1 MIRLIPRFSVKRP
14 VTVVTAF
21 LVIIVVGLITALRIP
36 VQMMPSGW
44 TPPYLWIWVPYDDST
59 PIETESRITRPLEE
73 QLATV
78 PGIKSLGSESRSD
91 NASLEL
97 EFHGSTDMDEAYNAA
112 SDRIERTMPSLP
124 DDVERAYIWRF
135 DPSDEPVIW
144 AGISVPK
151 DTEDVHYLVT
161 RIIQKRLERIP
172 GVGRVDVW
180 GVDEAIVWI
189 EFNREAL
196 LAHGVD
202 LLGLMARLGS
212 DNFQLASGR
221 VQDRGS
227 VRYVRALARFETLD
241 DIRAWPV
248 GPGVRLA
255 DVASVE
261 YKTAATTDINRIDG
275 QDGAALAINKE
286 SSANTVDVCNEVR
299 AAFAELSADPRLAG
313 FSFPVFFDQGSLI
326 TDSMDALQESAIEG
340 GLLAVFVLILFLR
353 EWRIT
358 MLIAATIPSS
368 ILLALTVMYFQGE
381 SLNLLSM
388 LGLMLATGMIVDN
401 AVVVVET
408 IYRRRQ
414 GGQDPVTA
422 AIDGTAEVLLPITLS
437 TLTSIVVF
445 LPVILMSEDA
455 TFSFFMSA
463 LGLPV
468 VYLQVGS
475 LLITLLFTPLS
486 TVWLG
491 AHEVKED
498 ARWVTILAR
507 QVDRGVAFVLAHP
520 LDTFVAL
527 AAIVLLTVVVPV
539 QAVGCSDESDS
550 NLNDFSVRYEVPAAY
565 TYTERLEVV
574 KAFETM
580 VEDHRTAWG
589 VRVYR
594 SRLSSGSRNGRLFVY
609 LDDDVEGALP
619 REQVLEEVQHVLP
632 DLPGVN
638 VTVGWGDSGGQKTSS
653 ISVNLVGEDTE
664 RLRELSTEA
673 LRRLRDVPG
682 VLGAHSDVESGG
694 DDEIQLG
701 VNREV
706 ALVRGVSAQ
715 AVGRLIS
722 FAMRGMPLAPWFQGE
737 KEVRVFS
744 RFTLEDRSSVDK
756 LLAFE
761 MGSTGGAVPL
771 RNLVDTHVA
780 KGWGSI
786 ERQDRQTSL
795 GLTVDLAPDVS
806 TEDAYVRVE
815 AALGEMDWPRGYG
828 VDRGHDWE
836 DQQASDQAR
845 NLALLLSITFVF
857 LIMGV
862 LFESFIL
869 PLTVIMTIPMAM
881 FGVWWGL
888 YLTGTPFDA
897 MAGVGMII
905 LIGIVVNNGIVL
917 VDVITELRAAGGT
930 RDEALRKAVGL
941 RLRPI
946 LMTALS
952 AVMGVVPMAIGSD
965 TFVGIPYAPLGR
977 VILCGMIVATVLTLF
992 FVPYLYAFLDDLRTT
1007 TWRWVAYVWPRP
1019 RLA

>member
-1 MIRLIPRFSVKRP
+1 MIKLIPRFSVTRP

-21 LVIIVVGLITALRIP
+21 LVILVVGVITALRMP

-44 TPPYLWIWVPYDDST
+44 TPPYLWIWVPYEDST
-59 PIETESRITRPLEE
+59 PIETEARITKPLEE

-78 PGIKSLGSESRSD
+78 PGIKSLGSTSRSD
-91 NASLEL
+91 NANLEL
-97 EFHGSTDMDEAYNAA
+97 EFHGSSDMDEAYNAA
-112 SDRIERTMPSLP
+112 ADRIERTMPSLP
-124 DDVERAYIWRF
+124 DDVERAYIFRF
-135 DPSDEPVIW
+135 DPSDEPVVW
-144 AGISVPK
+144 AGLSVPK
-151 DTEDVHYLVT
+151 GTEDVHYLVT
-161 RIIQKRLERIP
+161 RIVQKRLERIP
-172 GVGRVDVW
+172 GVGRVDIW
-180 GVDEAIVWI
+180 GVDEAVVWI

-196 LAHGVD
+196 LANNVD
-202 LLGLMARLGS
+202 LLTLMSKLGA

-221 VQDRGS
+221 VEDRGA
-227 VRYVRALARFETLD
+227 VRYVRALSRFETLE
-241 DIRAWPV
+241 DIRGYPV
-248 GPGVRLA
+248 APGVRLA
-255 DVASVE
+255 DVAEVA
-261 YKTAATTDINRIDG
+261 YKTAASADINRIDG

-286 SSANTVDVCNEVR
+286 SSANTVEVCEEVR
-299 AAFAELSADPRLAG
+299 AAFAELEADPRLVG
-313 FSFPVFFDQGSLI
+313 FKFPVFFDQGTLI
-326 TDSMDALQESAIEG
+326 SDSMDALKESAWEG

-368 ILLALTVMYFQGE
+368 ILLALTIMYFRGE

-414 GGQDPVTA
+414 DGQDPVTA

-455 TFSFFMSA
+455 TFSFFMGA

-475 LLITLLFTPLS
+475 LFITLLFTPLS

-491 AHEVKED
+491 GTDVKPD
-498 ARWVTILAR
+498 ANWVKALARW
-507 QVDRGVAFVLAHP
+507 VDRGVAAALAHK
-520 LDTFVAL
+520 LDTFIGLL
-527 AAIVLLTVVVPV
+527 AVLLVTLVVPV

-565 TYTERLEVV
+565 TYAERLEVV
-574 KAFETM
+574 KAFEKM
-580 VEDHRTAWG
+580 VEDHHDRWG

-594 SRLSSGSRNGRLFVY
+594 SRLTSGSKNGRLYVY
-609 LDDDVEGALP
+609 LQDAGSGAMP
-619 REQVLEEVQHVLP
+619 REEVLDEVKRVLP
-632 DLPGVN
+632 DLPGVTT
-638 VTVGWGDSGGQKTSS
+638 TVGWGESGGQQSSS
-653 ISVNLVGEDTE
+653 ISVKLVGEDTQRLQE
-664 RLRELSTEA
+664 LSKEAMRRLRE
-673 LRRLRDVPG
+673 VPG
-682 VLGAHSDVESGG
+682 VLGAHSDVEAAG
-694 DDEIQLG
+694 DDEIQFG

-706 ALVRGVSAQ
+706 ALARGVSAQ
-715 AVGRLIS
+715 SVGRMIS
-722 FAMRGMPLAPWFQGE
+722 FAMRGMPLAPWYQGE

-744 RFTLEDRSSVDK
+744 RFALEDRSSVDQ

-761 MGSTGGAVPL
+761 MGAAGGAVPL
-771 RNLVDTHVA
+771 RNLVDSQVA

-795 GLTVDLAPDVS
+795 GLTVDLAPDVT
-806 TEDAYVRVE
+806 TEEAYLEVE
-815 AALGEMDWPRGYG
+815 AALGQMEWPRGYG
-828 VDRGHDWE
+828 VDRGNEWA
-836 DQQASDQAR
+836 DQQASDAAR

-888 YLTGTPFDA
+888 WLTGTPFDA

-917 VDVITELRAAGGT
+917 VDVITELRASGLD
-930 RDEALRKAVGL
+930 RDEALRRAVGL

-952 AVMGVVPMAIGSD
+952 AVMGVVPMAVGSD

-977 VILCGMIVATVLTLF
+977 VILAGMIVATVLTLF
-992 FVPYLYAFLDDLRTT
+992 FVPYLYAFLDDTRAAFG
-1007 TWRWVAYVWPRP
+1007 RWLAFVRPRP